1 MILGPTPAEIVILV
15 DYAQAGGF
23 QIREVTDKLSRL
35 GIVSTSC
42 LIISLLDD
50 PPPFIDGEPDID
62 EFISKRKTCPGV
74 GWVHMHKKFWIAPKL
89 IAGYNLAHR
98 YINEANP
105 KLIIALG
112 KAPLVLFTGQDKLA
126 SWRGSRL
133 NPPSLN
139 CNFLPTYHPR
149 VLKKQPDQRF
159 ILDNDLTR
167 AFNIYTGK
175 QTPRLYN
182 FTIQPSFTEVIN
194 SLSALLGEA
203 DAHNERSEILK
214 LSGDLETRAGHIA
227 CFGIA
232 WSAEK
237 ALCIPHLVVNEE
249 NPFYWTVEEEAIIVS
264 MYGQLFYHP
273 AIQWIG
279 QNFSYDCQYFRR
291 HWGMFPISVRD
302 TMISHHALHS
312 NIRKGLD
319 FLSSLYAQDH
329 IYWKDEIKEWDPKIG
344 EKQYWEY
351 NCKDAC
357 ITYEIDDVL
366 VEEQRTREN
375 AAYDHLQFQQALF
388 FPVFRMMN
396 RGINY
401 DVNKCKEH
409 KGKLTEIAFDRQQ
422 QLNWLVGHELN
433 PKSPTQLIKLFYTDL
448 GIPGVR
454 ALNGESLT
462 TNSPTLAMI
471 AEKQPMLKP
480 LCQLIVELRSLGV
493 FLSTFIDASLDA
505 DGRMRS
511 DFAIAGPTTYRFA
524 SRENA
529 FNAGMNFQNI
539 PVKEKQKIKDDNYVK
554 LPNIRELFLPDP
566 GKTFF
571 DIDLDRADMQAV
583 GWEADDANLKMVL
596 RKGIDLHC
604 MSAAEIYGIKGI
616 PVEELAESHPNY
628 LEHRA
633 RIGKAYRDK
642 TKNGGH
648 ACDYAVG
655 DRKLAQTLGITVHE
669 ASAFKARWFGLFPG
683 IRKWHTR
690 TEQAVLSRGYIENKF
705 GARLYC
711 FGRFNLPEFLG
722 WLPQSTVAGVINRA
736 LVNIDDAQRKGE
748 TTIELLIQVHDSL
761 AGQFDTAKKDSEILT
776 LKRLASIIVPYED
789 PLIIPVGVKTST
801 KSWGDCK

>member
-1 MILGPTPAEIVILV
+1 MQTGPIPAEIAIVV
-15 DYAQAGGF
+15 DYAQANSF
-23 QIREVTDKLSRL
+23 NIREVTEKLSRL

-42 LIISLLDD
+42 FIISLLDS
-50 PPPFIDGEPDID
+50 PPPSTDGEPDID
-62 EFISKRKTCPGV
+62 NFISKRKTCPGP
-74 GWVHMHKKFWIAPKL
+74 GWVHFLNKYWISPEL
-89 IAGYNLAHR
+89 IKGYNHVLDTL
-98 YINEANP
+98 EQVNP
-105 KLIIALG
+105 KLVIGLG
-112 KAPLVLFTGQDKLA
+112 KAPLVMFTGQDKLA

-133 NPPSLN
+133 NPRSLK

-175 QTPRLYN
+175 QTPRVYN
-182 FTIQPSFTEVIN
+182 FAIQPLFSTVIEC
-194 SLSALLGEA
+194 LSYLLEQA
-203 DAHNERSEILK
+203 DKHLEQGKLFK

-232 WSAEK
+232 WSAEE
-237 ALCIPHLVVNEE
+237 ALCIPHLVVNDT
-249 NPFYWTVEEEAIIVS
+249 NPFYWSVEEEAIIVS
-264 MYGQLFYHP
+264 MYGQLFHHP

-291 HWGMFPISVRD
+291 HWGMFPVNVRD
-302 TMISHHALHS
+302 TMINHHALHS

-357 ITYEIDDVL
+357 ITYEIDEVL
-366 VEEQRTREN
+366 VEEHAARTGT
-375 AAYDHLQFQQALF
+375 AAGHLEFQQSMF

-409 KGKLTEIAFDRQQ
+409 KSKLTEIAFDRQQ
-422 QLNWLVGHELN
+422 QLNWLVGHDLN
-433 PKSPTQLIKLFYTDL
+433 PKSPTQLIKFFYTDL
-448 GIPGVR
+448 GIPGVKS
-454 ALNGESLT
+454 LNGESLT

-471 AEKQPMLKP
+471 AEKHPLLKP

-554 LPNIRELFLPDP
+554 LPNIRELFLPDQ

-571 DIDLDRADMQAV
+571 DIDLDRADMQVV

-616 PVEELAESHPNY
+616 PVDELAESHPNY

-655 DRKLAQTLGITVHE
+655 DRKLAQTLGITTHE

-683 IRKWHTR
+683 IRKWHLR
-690 TEQAVLSRGYIENKF
+690 VEQAVLSQGFIENKF

-736 LVNIDDAQRKGE
+736 LVNIDSEQQSGK
-748 TTIELLIQVHDSL
+748 TSIELLIQVHDSL
-761 AGQFDTAKKDSEILT
+761 AGQFSTNRKEAEIAN
-776 LKRLASIIVPYED
+776 LKRLASITVPYDD

-801 KSWGDCK
+801 KSWGACE